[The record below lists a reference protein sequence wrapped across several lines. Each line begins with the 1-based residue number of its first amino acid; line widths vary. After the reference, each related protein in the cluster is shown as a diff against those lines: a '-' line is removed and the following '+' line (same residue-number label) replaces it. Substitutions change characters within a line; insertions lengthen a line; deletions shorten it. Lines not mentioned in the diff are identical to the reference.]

1 MLGGHVFQFLLCCYY
16 CFACQLCAE
25 WVEHKQEATPTH
37 PSPAVGRL
45 VHKWVGSNFRYH
57 FQSILLPS
65 LPFYILSAGGLI
77 VAAITLCLPETGISN
92 LPNTLEEGE
101 QFGKE
106 QPFLY
111 LPFVE
116 RKKKSAK

>member
-1 MLGGHVFQFLLCCYY
+1 MTSWQ
-16 CFACQLCAE
+16 
-25 WVEHKQEATPTH
+25 P
-37 PSPAVGRL
+37 
-45 VHKWVGSNFRYH
+45 
-57 FQSILLPS
+57 FQSILDPS
-65 LPFYILSAGGLI
+65 LPFYILSAGGFI

-101 QFGKE
+101 QFGRE

-116 RKKKSAK
+116 RRKKYAK